1 MLAQVTGEP
10 AVPAMAWDPLALNVF
25 VLYDTEYTSWEGS
38 LQRGWS
44 RPDEHRELVQL
55 SAIRVR

>member
-1 MLAQVTGEP
+1 
-10 AVPAMAWDPLALNVF
+10 MAWDPLALNGF